1 MLKSSPDLLAK
12 IGFTLQKQDE
22 TGSVILDLLA
32 TRPDCRENM
41 VFSISIKF
49 KSQRT
54 KIHRVCV
61 WLLVSTPLKNDGV
74 RQLG

>member
-32 TRPDCRENM
+32 TRPDCRENG
-41 VFSISIKF
+41 FFYKYQIQEPEDKNTPSL
-49 KSQRT
+49 
-54 KIHRVCV
+54 C
-61 WLLVSTPLKNDGV
+61 LVAGFNPSKK
-74 RQLG
+74 